1 MGGHRPRGGA
11 GGGGQGLI
19 DLSDQLPLI
28 GPRGGLRP
36 RTPKAPSDV
45 GGRRVDVLIE
55 SRLPHLGRTFTYS
68 VPPRWD
74 DRVSPG
80 VRVRVR
86 VGKQL
91 LEGFV
96 ESDNPA
102 YAGSVSPIQSVVSSV
117 PVLSE
122 QVLELCRAVA
132 THYAG
137 SVADVVRLAV
147 PPRVANVEEG
157 YAPARPVTVP
167 QPPSGT
173 GPADHPLVAAAAAG
187 RPVRG
192 AWSAPAGPAA
202 PAQIAAAAV
211 RVAAAGRGVI
221 LVVPDGRDVDRF
233 AAELR
238 ALAGPAVAVLRADD
252 APGRRYAEFL
262 SVLSGRTPIVIGT
275 RAAAFAPVVR
285 LGLLILW
292 DDGDPSL
299 AEQRAPYPH
308 AREVL
313 ALRSHTQPCALLLAG
328 HARTP
333 EVQRWIDDGWL
344 QDISD
349 IGELRRQR
357 PATFSTVDRVRSP
370 FDPARRLP
378 ASMVAALREGLTTGP
393 VLVQVART
401 GYVPLTACAQ
411 CRELAECIRC
421 GGPLSL
427 GDRAETVCRR
437 CENRDPFRC
446 PHCGNTR
453 LRAVRLGARRTSEE
467 LGRMFPGVR
476 IVQSTGEHPVDR
488 VAGDPVIVVSTPGVE
503 PMAQYAAAAF
513 PDAQEDLWR
522 MGVQA
527 REDAARRWFNAA
539 AMVSPGGPVA
549 LAADPADDVVQAL
562 IRWDPGHAARS
573 ELERRRE
580 AGLPPARQI
589 AQVDGRSEDL
599 ADLQHLLGGDGTVEI
614 LGPRPLGPTTSRLL
628 IGAPDFAALRDRIR
642 QWVLARAAAHR
653 GSPVRVQID
662 PPNLD

>member
-1 MGGHRPRGGA
+1 MGGHRPRRGTV
-11 GGGGQGLI
+11 GGGQGLI
-19 DLSDQLPLI
+19 ALSDQLPLI

-36 RTPKAPSDV
+36 RTPKTTPDT

-55 SRLPHLGRTFTYS
+55 SRLPHLGRSFTYS

-86 VGKQL
+86 VGRQL

-96 ESDNPA
+96 ESDSPG
-102 YAGSVSPIQSVVSSV
+102 YAGPVSPIQSVVSAV
-117 PVLSE
+117 PVLTPP
-122 QVLELCRAVA
+122 VLELCRSVA

-137 SVADVVRLAV
+137 STADVVRLAV

-157 YAPARPVTVP
+157 YGPARPVSVAP
-167 QPPSGT
+167 PPSGT
-173 GPADHPLVAAAAAG
+173 GLADHPLVAAAAAG
-187 RPVRG
+187 RPARG
-192 AWSAPAGPAA
+192 AWSAPAGSSA

-211 RVAAAGRGVI
+211 GVAAAGRGVI

-233 AAELR
+233 TTELR

-252 APGRRYAEFL
+252 APAQRYSSFL

-275 RAAAFAPVVR
+275 RAAAFAPVAAP
-285 LGLLILW
+285 GLLILW
-292 DDGDPSL
+292 DDGDQSL

-313 ALRSHTQPCALLLAG
+313 ALRSHIQTCGLLIAG

-333 EVQRWIDDGWL
+333 EVQRWLDDGWL

-349 IGELRRQR
+349 TPELRRSR

-378 ASMVAALREGLTTGP
+378 ASMVAALREGLTSGP

-411 CRELAECIRC
+411 CRELAECVRC
-421 GGPLSL
+421 AGPLSI
-427 GDRAETVCRR
+427 GDGGGTLCRR
-437 CENRDPFRC
+437 CENRQPFRC
-446 PHCGNTR
+446 PHCGSDR
-453 LRAVRLGARRTSEE
+453 LRAVRVGARRTSEE

-476 IVQSTGEHPVDR
+476 IVQSTGEHPVAR
-488 VAGDPVIVVSTPGVE
+488 VDAEPVIVVSTPGVE
-503 PMAQYAAAAF
+503 PLADYAAAAF

-522 MGVQA
+522 MGVRA
-527 REDAARRWFNAA
+527 REEAARRWFNAA
-539 AMVSPGGPVA
+539 ALVSPGAPVA

-573 ELERRRE
+573 ELDRRRE

-589 AQVDGRSEDL
+589 AQVDGRPGDL
-599 ADLQHLLGGDGTVEI
+599 TDLRLLLAGDGAVEV

-628 IGAPDFAALRDRIR
+628 VGAADFAEVRDRIR
-642 QWVLARAAAHR
+642 QWVLARAASHR